1 MFDSPVRG
9 SMVAVLPTAEIQ
21 AMDLNATSSPIAA
34 EAETNVETS
43 EPPSP
48 AEPSALS
55 RIPRGDDGELM
66 YEAADADTAWDAIV
80 EEAGDEALA
89 KRVVDSMVADKEAA
103 LKKAEK
109 AKPRAGTTPSEKIA
123 AERERMAAIDN
134 ARSVLDH
141 WKRIAL
147 VPLNRKADENA
158 RLRREGRRGSG
169 GNAPA
174 GERSKGTARND
185 DSNGRTG
192 ISYNEQG
199 GQRDVADIARRQ
211 HNNLGATE
219 IRLSDEVDENG
230 IPFVISENGTTI
242 FGEVREDSGLTPAPI
257 KLSKGYQDEDGKG
270 YGLVHIEAN
279 HGDQIRR
286 AGFKSVEDFV
296 YYVAGN
302 YDEENIRVGK
312 RRSNVSPT
320 FLLQTTD
327 TYDNTLFV
335 EMSKDGSYWNV
346 NSAGI
351 FRKGYSNK
359 KETVA
364 KTEPQQPN
372 NAVSTGSSLS
382 ENEEGG
388 ITSSE
393 SNGKPTVSA
402 NKDSDNAN
410 IPQTLG
416 EKVSQA
422 EAESGTSERN
432 SSLLYV
438 KTFIGKDGQ
447 KVYYFKSVTVKK
459 DGYEVVISNHYDR
472 SRRIRDAL
480 KKGKCYTD

>member
-1 MFDSPVRG
+1 MGGNSP
-9 SMVAVLPTAEIQ
+9 
-21 AMDLNATSSPIAA
+21 
-34 EAETNVETS
+34 
-43 EPPSP
+43 
-48 AEPSALS
+48 
-55 RIPRGDDGELM
+55 
-66 YEAADADTAWDAIV
+66 
-80 EEAGDEALA
+80 
-89 KRVVDSMVADKEAA
+89 
-103 LKKAEK
+103 
-109 AKPRAGTTPSEKIA
+109 
-123 AERERMAAIDN
+123 
-134 ARSVLDH
+134 RS
-141 WKRIAL
+141 
-147 VPLNRKADENA
+147 
-158 RLRREGRRGSG
+158 REGRRGSG

-192 ISYNEQG
+192 ISYSEQG

-480 KKGKCYTD
+480 KKREVLYRLTVAHRPNTSLLMFL